1 MMAIPTNRIHVAT
14 ADGFITDPDGNAVV
28 LYGADARSPKGDA
41 SYWREIAD
49 VVAYR
54 LSDGEYMNL
63 SEVRVKGLSSPR
75 EMGRIEVKVSPHDEH
90 VMASGTFG
98 FSGESMS
105 DTASGRRLLSAVARF
120 YDSHPELTAPLS
132 ADEVRASHLRD
143 ATSRVRI
150 PSEAYHAGREYLT
163 AGGDRETLRAA
174 MLAELTCR
182 VEEAW

>member
-1 MMAIPTNRIHVAT
+1 MAIPTNRIHVAT
-14 ADGFITDPDGNAVV
+14 ADGFITDPDGNAVA

-54 LSDGEYMNL
+54 LSDGEWMNL
-63 SEVRVKGLSSPR
+63 SEVRIKGLGTPR
-75 EMGRIEVKVSPHDEH
+75 EMRRIEVKVSPRDGH
-90 VMASGTFG
+90 VVAWGTFG

-105 DTASGRRLLSAVARF
+105 DTASGRRLLGAVASF
-120 YDSHPELTAPLS
+120 YEAHPELTAPLS
-132 ADEVRASHLRD
+132 ADAVRACHLRD
-143 ATSRVRI
+143 ATSLVRI

-174 MLAELTCR
+174 MLAELTRR